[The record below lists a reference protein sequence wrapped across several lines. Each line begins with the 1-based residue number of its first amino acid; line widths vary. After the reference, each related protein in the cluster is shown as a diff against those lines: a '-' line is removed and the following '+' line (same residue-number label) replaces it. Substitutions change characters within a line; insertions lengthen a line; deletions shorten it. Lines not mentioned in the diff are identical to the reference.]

1 MSERGRNMGKMMMIE
16 GLMEAA
22 AERGHT
28 AILKILLSMEKDA
41 DLDYLLCLA
50 ASGGHLETIRF
61 LLSQGAVITSS
72 AVNIARNQKYY
83 GTATYLKRMR

>member
-16 GLMEAA
+16 SLMEAA
-22 AERGHT
+22 AERGH
-28 AILKILLSMEKDA
+28 IHVLKALLSVNKDT

-61 LLSQGAVITSS
+61 LISQGAKITGSS
-72 AVNIARNQKYY
+72 INIARNHSFY
-83 GTATYLKRMR
+83 GTAAYLKRMR